1 MGLTDWVNAQCVYGM
16 IFFGVPNRGIRISH
30 WLPMVNNQPN
40 ESLIRNLAP
49 DSHYLRSLQERFS
62 QVFRFPESRV
72 VSVYE
77 TLKSQTAK
85 VCFQTP
91 DH

>member
-1 MGLTDWVNAQCVYGM
+1 MALADWVNAQCVYGM
-16 IFFGVPNRGIRISH
+16 IFFGVPNRGIQISH

-49 DSHYLRSLQERFS
+49 SSIYLRNLQDRFF
-62 QVFRFPESRV
+62 QVFRFPDSRV
-72 VSVYE
+72 VSVYG
-77 TLKSQTAK
+77 TMKSKTAK

-91 DH
+91 DQ